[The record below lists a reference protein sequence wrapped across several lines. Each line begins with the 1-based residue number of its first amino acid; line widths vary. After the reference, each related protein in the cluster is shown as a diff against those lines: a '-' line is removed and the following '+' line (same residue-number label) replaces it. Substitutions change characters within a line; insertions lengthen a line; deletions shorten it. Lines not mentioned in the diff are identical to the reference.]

1 MEVGGVELLAVFAL
15 ARALDL
21 DHVGAEVRQNL
32 AGPGTRE
39 NAREFDDFQPLEWF
53 QRSLPFLLEER
64 ISYTCVNRASPLP
77 VRIGSSGTRVGLF
90 ACIAVGADERR
101 LRDRRMVFLETGHV
115 LAPIVDR
122 PAAGDA
128 KAPARSPGIDWSGGV
143 AFRRDLS

>member
-64 ISYTCVNRASPLP
+64 ISYTCLNRASPLP
-77 VRIGSSGTRVGLF
+77 ARIGSSGTRVGLF

-101 LRDRRMVFLETGHV
+101 LRDRRMVFLETGMYWLRSSIGL
-115 LAPIVDR
+115 LATR
-122 PAAGDA
+122 

-143 AFRRDLS
+143 AFRRD